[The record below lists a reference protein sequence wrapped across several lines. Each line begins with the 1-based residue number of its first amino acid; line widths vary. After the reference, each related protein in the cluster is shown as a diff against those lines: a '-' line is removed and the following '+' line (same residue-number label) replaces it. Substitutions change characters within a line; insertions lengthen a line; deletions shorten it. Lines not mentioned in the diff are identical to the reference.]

1 MASMTNARIR
11 TTAGAVAAVAAIL
24 ASLGFAVPSAASAAT
39 GASGV
44 TEPAG
49 FTAAIFASSTT
60 LTKPDDITRLDGNL
74 FVAFQNGVGSQ
85 GEPAPSGRTTS
96 TVVEYSREGRE
107 VAHWD
112 LTGKIDGLGA
122 DPRTHRVIATV
133 NEDGNSSITTI
144 EPECG
149 EAEITHYAYSPAPL
163 PHGGGTDSVTVRGGV
178 VYLAA
183 SAPATDAHGST
194 AGKPAM
200 YRVKFS
206 GRTAKLTSVFTDDVT
221 ATDLVT
227 GAKAP
232 LNLTDPDSSGAVP
245 RTVPGVG
252 GSLMLVGQ
260 ADKQLVFVRHP
271 GTREQSASVL
281 PLGAEVDDTAF
292 TTATRGALYVVDNA
306 TGRIVAI
313 TGNFKRGQ
321 AFASAAALSTI
332 DLSSGAVTP
341 FGSGIETPKGLLFVP
356 EETGDEGRHDDSGRE
371 G

>member
-1 MASMTNARIR
+1 MTSVTNARIR
-11 TTAGAVAAVAAIL
+11 TAAGPVVAVAATL
-24 ASLGFAVPSAASAAT
+24 ASLGFAVPAAATPAT
-39 GASGV
+39 GASSV
-44 TEPAG
+44 TVPAG

-60 LTKPDDITRLDGNL
+60 LTKPDDIARLGENL

-96 TVVEYSREGRE
+96 TVVEYNRQGRE

-122 DPRTHRVIATV
+122 DPRAHRVIATV

-144 EPECG
+144 EPERG
-149 EAEITHYAYSPAPL
+149 EAEVTHYAYSPDPL

-200 YRVKFS
+200 YRVEFS
-206 GRTAKLTSVFTDDVT
+206 GKTAKLTSVFTDDVT

-232 LNLTDPDSSGAVP
+232 LNLTDPDSSCAVP

-281 PLGAEVDDTAF
+281 PLGSEVDDTTF
-292 TTATRGALYVVDNA
+292 TTAARGTLYVVDNA
-306 TGRIVAI
+306 TGQIVAI

-321 AFASAAALSTI
+321 AFASAAGLSTV
-332 DLSSGAVTP
+332 DLSSGRVTP
-341 FGSGIETPKGLLFVP
+341 FGSGIATPKGLLFVP
-356 EETGDEGRHDDSGRE
+356 ADNGDDDRHDG
-371 G
+371 